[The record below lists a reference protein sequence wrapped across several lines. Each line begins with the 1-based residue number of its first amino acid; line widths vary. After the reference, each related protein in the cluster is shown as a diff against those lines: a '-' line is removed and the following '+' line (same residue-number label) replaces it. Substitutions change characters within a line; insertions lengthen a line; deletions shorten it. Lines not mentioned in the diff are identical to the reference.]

1 MASASFEDL
10 NILSALNLLSDF
22 EIDNLDFGVI
32 GFNSNE
38 IITVYNA
45 HEAKWAGLEQAS
57 IMGSHIFDIVAP
69 CMNNYLIAER
79 LRCAFQEG
87 TSLDYMIEYVL
98 TMRMRPT
105 PVTLRVLSSLASAT
119 QFILVRRKG

>member
-1 MASASFEDL
+1 MASASFEDP
-10 NILSALNLLSDF
+10 NILSALNSLTDF

-32 GFNSNE
+32 GYNLDE

-45 HEAKWAGLEQAS
+45 HEANWAGLEQAS
-57 IMGSHIFDIVAP
+57 IMGGHIFNIVAP

-79 LRCAFQEG
+79 LRRSRQEG
-87 TSLDYMIEYVL
+87 TSLDYVIEYVL
-98 TMRMRPT
+98 TLRMRPT
-105 PVTLRVLSSLASAT
+105 PVTLRILSSPTSAT